1 MSNAIMKNVVVIDA
15 LKLEKELVKNKLIS
29 KKVNF
34 LTDLGDLRYEGISN
48 DSGIFLSQFI
58 FELEDLDDEENDEN
72 DDENDDEDNE
82 KEPDLVKIVYEYLK
96 NPKYKYNIDFSTQ
109 KVMFYFSW

>member
-48 DSGIFLSQFI
+48 DSGIFLRQFE
-58 FELEDLDDEENDEN
+58 ELYYYYDDNDEDDEKD
-72 DDENDDEDNE
+72 DDE
-82 KEPDLVKIVYEYLK
+82 KESSLDKIVYEYLK
-96 NPKYKYNIDFSTQ
+96 DPKYKYNIDFGTQ